1 MTSRTSTFHVSG
13 LCCAAEEAIIRK
25 RLQAQKGVHDLTVH
39 IVTKK
44 VEVRHSCPEA
54 EILRS
59 LREIGLPATRHARPG
74 RDPNLRPLLVS
85 TLAGIGLF
93 VLGLILSTFG
103 DPHGLAVPAYL
114 VAIAASG
121 WRVALRAATS
131 VRRLA
136 LDMNFL
142 MAAAVIGAVAIGEY
156 AEGAAVIVLFA
167 VSLLLESL
175 ATDRSRKAIESL
187 MSISP
192 PTATLRNGT
201 QETVVPV
208 EKVSVDQTVII
219 RPGER
224 VPLDGTIV
232 SGSSTVDQSAI
243 TGESIPVAKNPGDPV
258 FAGSLNQRGA
268 LDVRVTKL
276 AGDSTIAHIVQLIE
290 EAQANKAPSQT
301 FVERF
306 ARVYTPAVF
315 MLALAIAFLPPLLLG
330 GEFATW
336 FYRALVLLVI
346 ACPCALVISTPVSVI
361 NALTRAARSGILI
374 KGGIHLERLAG
385 VRTLAVD
392 KTGTVTAGEAA
403 VTDIVSL
410 NSVPPEDILRIAA
423 ALEANSEHHLADAFL
438 RKAEAD
444 GIPVCRSD
452 VRNFEAI
459 PGKGVRAV
467 LDGVPYALGNH
478 PLVEEL
484 GMCNPPL
491 EAVLDRL
498 ERQGKTAVVL
508 TSQSGPVGVIG
519 IADRVRNES
528 ADVIGE
534 LRNLGISRIVLL
546 TGDNRGTAEAVGG
559 ILGADEVRSELLP
572 HQKLEAVRELR
583 SRFGTTAMV
592 GDGINDAPAL
602 AAADVGI
609 AMGGIGSDT
618 ALETADVVLMSDDL
632 RNIPFG
638 IRLGRRALRIIKQ
651 NIGIALATKAVF
663 LVLGILGMTSLWLA
677 ILADDGATLVVILNS
692 LRLLRGKREG

>member
-1 MTSRTSTFHVSG
+1 MTSKTSTFHVSG

-25 RLQAQKGVHDLTVH
+25 RLLAQKGVHDLTVH

-44 VEVRHSCPEA
+44 VEVRHSCPES

-59 LREIGLPATRHARPG
+59 LREIGLPATRHAQPG
-74 RDPNLRPLLVS
+74 GDPNLRSLLIS
-85 TLAGIGLF
+85 TFAGIALFGVGMIFSALGDYDGLS
-93 VLGLILSTFG
+93 VG
-103 DPHGLAVPAYL
+103 AYL
-114 VAIAASG
+114 GAIAASG
-121 WRVALRAATS
+121 WRVALRAAKS
-131 VRRLA
+131 VQRLS

-142 MAAAVIGAVAIGEY
+142 MAAAVIGAIAIGEY

-187 MSISP
+187 MRISP
-192 PTATLRNGT
+192 PTATVRDGT
-201 QETVVPV
+201 RETVVPV
-208 EKVSVDQTVII
+208 ESVSVNQTVII
-219 RPGER
+219 RPGDR

-232 SGSSTVDQSAI
+232 SGSSTIDQSAI
-243 TGESIPVAKNPGDPV
+243 TGESLPVAKNPGDPV
-258 FAGSLNQRGA
+258 FAGSLNQRGV
-268 LDVRVTKL
+268 LDVRVTKA
-276 AGDSTIAHIVQLIE
+276 AGDSTIARIVQLIE
-290 EAQANKAPSQT
+290 EAQGNKAPSQT

-306 ARVYTPAVF
+306 ARIYTPAVF
-315 MLALAIAFLPPLLLG
+315 ALALGVAFLPPLMLN

-361 NALTRAARSGILI
+361 NALTRAARNGILI
-374 KGGIHLERLAG
+374 KGGVHLEHLAG
-385 VRTLAVD
+385 MRTLAFD
-392 KTGTVTAGEAA
+392 KTGTVTTGEAA

-410 NSVPPEDILRIAA
+410 DSLPPEDILRIAA

-444 GIPVCRSD
+444 GIPVRRSD
-452 VRNFEAI
+452 VKDFEAI
-459 PGKGVRAV
+459 PGKGVRAQIE
-467 LDGVPYALGNH
+467 GMHYALGNH

-484 GMCNPPL
+484 GMCSPTV
-491 EAVLDRL
+491 EAILDRL
-498 ERQGKTAVVL
+498 ERQGKTVVVL
-508 TSQSGPVGVIG
+508 TSQRGPVGVIG
-519 IADRVRNES
+519 IADRVRKES
-528 ADVIGE
+528 ADVVRE
-534 LRNLGISRIVLL
+534 LRNLGIARIVLL
-546 TGDNRGTAEAVGG
+546 TGDNRGTAEAVGAF
-559 ILGADEVRSELLP
+559 LGTDEVLSELLP
-572 HQKLEAVRELR
+572 HQKLDAVRELR

-638 IRLGRRALRIIKQ
+638 VRLGRRALRIIKQ

-663 LVLGILGMTSLWLA
+663 LVLGVLGMTSLWLA
-677 ILADDGATLVVILNS
+677 ILADDGATLAVILNS
-692 LRLLRGKREG
+692 LRLLRAKSEG

>member
-1 MTSRTSTFHVSG
+1 MTSKTSTFHVSG

-290 EAQANKAPSQT
+290 EAQANKAT
-301 FVERF
+301 
-306 ARVYTPAVF
+306 
-315 MLALAIAFLPPLLLG
+315 M
-330 GEFATW
+330 
-336 FYRALVLLVI
+336 
-346 ACPCALVISTPVSVI
+346 
-361 NALTRAARSGILI
+361 
-374 KGGIHLERLAG
+374 
-385 VRTLAVD
+385 
-392 KTGTVTAGEAA
+392 
-403 VTDIVSL
+403 
-410 NSVPPEDILRIAA
+410 
-423 ALEANSEHHLADAFL
+423 
-438 RKAEAD
+438 
-444 GIPVCRSD
+444 
-452 VRNFEAI
+452 
-459 PGKGVRAV
+459 
-467 LDGVPYALGNH
+467 
-478 PLVEEL
+478 
-484 GMCNPPL
+484 
-491 EAVLDRL
+491 
-498 ERQGKTAVVL
+498 
-508 TSQSGPVGVIG
+508 
-519 IADRVRNES
+519 
-528 ADVIGE
+528 
-534 LRNLGISRIVLL
+534 
-546 TGDNRGTAEAVGG
+546 
-559 ILGADEVRSELLP
+559 
-572 HQKLEAVRELR
+572 
-583 SRFGTTAMV
+583 
-592 GDGINDAPAL
+592 
-602 AAADVGI
+602 
-609 AMGGIGSDT
+609 
-618 ALETADVVLMSDDL
+618 
-632 RNIPFG
+632 
-638 IRLGRRALRIIKQ
+638 
-651 NIGIALATKAVF
+651 
-663 LVLGILGMTSLWLA
+663 
-677 ILADDGATLVVILNS
+677 
-692 LRLLRGKREG
+692 